1 MKKFLNLNFRKI
13 YIKGLQFHLSE
24 KPSHTTFNVKN
35 GKRIDIN
42 MTKKKPKTDQ
52 TVENELLRN
61 LLCVKTLKPDCTG
74 LRERQLSC
82 FSGFYKRI
90 VIHSSD

>member
-1 MKKFLNLNFRKI
+1 
-13 YIKGLQFHLSE
+13 
-24 KPSHTTFNVKN
+24 
-35 GKRIDIN
+35 